1 MVILKNKTFKLN
13 KNLFRTLIAK
23 QFGVLL
29 HLLEVLLWFLLIV
42 GLGNSPPLA
51 VLGLLPVEPV
61 LVPVDVNPARDV
73 RKHSGRVLDVTLQL
87 TDAGAQ
93 LRVGPRPGLPPQRRI
108 DGLCPIVA
116 QGPLLN

>member
-1 MVILKNKTFKLN
+1 MLV
-13 KNLFRTLIAK
+13 AK
-23 QFGVLL
+23 QFGVFL

-51 VLGLLPVEPV
+51 VLSLLLVEPV

-73 RKHSGRVLDVTLQL
+73 REHTSRILDVTLQL

>member
-1 MVILKNKTFKLN
+1 MLV
-13 KNLFRTLIAK
+13 AK
-23 QFGVLL
+23 QFGVFL
-29 HLLEVLLWFLLIV
+29 HLQEVLVWLLLIV
-42 GLGNSPPLA
+42 GPGNSQPLA
-51 VLGLLPVEPV
+51 ILGLLLVEPV
-61 LVPVDVNPARDV
+61 LIPVDVDPARDV
-73 RKHSGRVLDVTLQL
+73 REHAGRILRVTLQL

>member
-1 MVILKNKTFKLN
+1 MEHEYTLLL
-13 KNLFRTLIAK
+13 LFWFRYGIVVELS
-23 QFGVLL
+23 FGTCRFSQL
-29 HLLEVLLWFLLIV
+29 
-42 GLGNSPPLA
+42 
-51 VLGLLPVEPV
+51 LGLLLVEPV
-61 LVPVDVNPARDV
+61 LIPVDVNPARDV
-73 RKHSGRVLDVTLQL
+73 REHAGRILDVTLQL